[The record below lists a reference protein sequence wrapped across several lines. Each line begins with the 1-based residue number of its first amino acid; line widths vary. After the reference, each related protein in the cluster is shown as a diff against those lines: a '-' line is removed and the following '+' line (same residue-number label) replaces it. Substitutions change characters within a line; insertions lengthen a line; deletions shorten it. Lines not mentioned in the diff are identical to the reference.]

1 MLHDA
6 EVLAAIGLNDDHIAF
21 GDLQAGVVK

>member
-6 EVLAAIGLNDDHIAF
+6 EVLAAIGLNDDHVAF